1 MAGAGWT
8 GTSGSPGAFCGGLLM
23 DETRSIETDE
33 VTDREYPAAQEPRMD
48 APPAI
53 GADERRMHVR
63 AYNYWVSLLNGR
75 DYPSIEDLD
84 PASID
89 DFGPH
94 SVLVDFSA
102 GPENPAIP
110 FLGKALREE
119 GGIGYDV
126 RSVKDVPGRSL
137 LSRLTD
143 HYMQI
148 IANRA
153 PIGFEAEFVNN
164 RGEPTLYRGILMP
177 FSSDDDTIDFI
188 YGVIN
193 WKVQAEPDLPA
204 DIVAAI
210 GTVLSDPKPVSGA
223 APVWADGPSAAPLED
238 DLQAQPVDADDAV
251 VVDENAGL
259 YDHLAAARET
269 AEVVKSAEGRSRA
282 ALYRALGLCYDF
294 ALVAEAR
301 PDEYA
306 ELLEDSGLKA
316 QARAPM
322 TPIVKL
328 VFGADYD
335 KTRLT
340 EFAAA
345 LAHGRRLCL
354 GLGMLRDF
362 LESHEGGLKGVV
374 LAERRERRPA
384 ARSDKTEAA
393 RILMRGAPPRAI
405 VDVGAVDEEF
415 VLLMARREADG
426 SVAVLA
432 PVPADS
438 GLLDRAMRKMPR

>member
-1 MAGAGWT
+1 
-8 GTSGSPGAFCGGLLM
+8 M
-23 DETRSIETDE
+23 DDTRSIDSEDE
-33 VTDREYPAAQEPRMD
+33 AMTRDYPAAQEPRMET
-48 APPAI
+48 PPAI

-63 AYNYWVSLLNGR
+63 AYNYWVSLLNAR
-75 DYPSIEDLD
+75 AYPSIEDLD

-94 SVLVDFSA
+94 SILVDFSA

-110 FLGKALREE
+110 FIGKALREE
-119 GGIGYDV
+119 GGLGYDV
-126 RSVKDVPGRSL
+126 KSIGDVPGRSL
-137 LSRLTD
+137 VSRLTD
-143 HYMQI
+143 HYLQI

-153 PIGFEAEFVNN
+153 PIGFEAEFVNDY
-164 RGEPTLYRGILMP
+164 GASTLYRGILIP

-193 WKVQAEPDLPA
+193 WKVVTEQQLPA
-204 DIVAAI
+204 DIVAA
-210 GTVLSDPKPVSGA
+210 VDSVRADP
-223 APVWADGPSAAPLED
+223 APRRAIASVWADGPGAASLVD
-238 DLQAQPVDADDAV
+238 DDADNDNYEV
-251 VVDENAGL
+251 VLADNADL
-259 YDHLAAARET
+259 YDRLAVARET
-269 AEVVKSAEGRSRA
+269 AETLKAADGRSRA

-306 ELLEDSGLKA
+306 ELLQDGGLKA

-345 LAHGRRLCL
+345 LSHGRRLCL
-354 GLGMLRDF
+354 GVGMLRPF
-362 LESHEGGLKGVV
+362 LEAHEGGLKGIVK
-374 LAERRERRPA
+374 AERRERRPA
-384 ARSDKTEAA
+384 VRPDPTEAA
-393 RILMRGAPPRAI
+393 RAAMRTAHPRAI
-405 VDVGAVDEEF
+405 IDIGAVEEEF
-415 VLLMARREADG
+415 VLLMARRLPDG

-432 PVPADS
+432 PVPANS
-438 GLLDRAMRKMPR
+438 ALVDRAMRKLPH